1 MYRVHSGT
9 RRVHTC
15 MYSVQTRAIAMP
27 LAIHCNIALLLAMPQ
42 AISPSAPSMY
52 QGNFQQIPYVLGMA
66 ECSIG
71 TYSSI
76 VQYHLV
82 LLCTS
87 TYYLVQRFTILAVS
101 AFRFGTTYVESWTVI
116 SAGVFYATGRHPFQY
131 PKTKQISYLPGLAG
145 DRFFY
150 ALGDS
155 KLRRFFKTW
164 MLND

>member
-1 MYRVHSGT
+1 MHEVHGSNPIVIHFVFQCIYQYVPST
-9 RRVHTC
+9 
-15 MYSVQTRAIAMP
+15 YPVQTRFSVV
-27 LAIHCNIALLLAMPQ
+27 HTSKRFWN
-42 AISPSAPSMY
+42 PST
-52 QGNFQQIPYVLGMA
+52 NKYVFGMA

-82 LLCTS
+82 LLCTG
-87 TYYLVQRFTILAVS
+87 TYYLVRRFTILAVS